1 MELSSQIIIFLLG
14 FFSGAGVIALLYFFV
29 NARKKSDVKENNDL
43 DSLKTNILSIQQSLQ
58 NFNLAQDRI
67 ENTLIRGGAQQQGL
81 WGEFVLK
88 NILDSVGLREG
99 KEYETQKA
107 YKDSDGNL
115 QKPDVIVHMPGKR
128 DIIIDSKVS
137 LSAWHDYSNTKDQN
151 AKAMHLKKFL
161 EAVKNFV
168 RSLSKDNYA
177 NLYEI
182 NTIDNVL
189 MFIPIEPALLALY
202 NEGVKIIEDAWQKK
216 IMIVGPST
224 LPYLLK
230 AVENMWRL
238 DKQTKAIK
246 DIAAAATEIYDKTVN
261 VYESFNQANQSID
274 KAKDKMDE
282 AKSRLQDGPGSL
294 TKKVQKMKELG
305 RLSTKKQLPIDSE
318 DDIN

>member
-29 NARKKSDVKENNDL
+29 IAQKKSDVKENNDL

-67 ENTLIRGGAQQQGL
+67 ENTLIRGGAQQQGP

-238 DKQTKAIK
+238 DKQTKTIK
-246 DIAAAATEIYDKTVN
+246 DIAAAATDIYDKTVN

>member
-29 NARKKSDVKENNDL
+29 IAQKKSDVKENNDL

-115 QKPDVIVHMPGKR
+115 QKPDVVVHMPGKR

-238 DKQTKAIK
+238 DKQTKTIK
-246 DIAAAATEIYDKTVN
+246 DIAAAATDIYDKTVN

>member
-29 NARKKSDVKENNDL
+29 IARKKSDVKENNDL

-67 ENTLIRGGAQQQGL
+67 ENTLIRGGAQQQGP

-230 AVENMWRL
+230 AVEKMWRL
-238 DKQTKAIK
+238 DKQTKTIK

>member
-29 NARKKSDVKENNDL
+29 IARKKSDVKENNDL

-67 ENTLIRGGAQQQGL
+67 ENTLIRGGAQQQGP

-115 QKPDVIVHMPGKR
+115 QKPDVVVHMPGKR

-238 DKQTKAIK
+238 DKQTKTIK
-246 DIAAAATEIYDKTVN
+246 DIAAAATDIYDKTVN